1 MGAKDKTA
9 KLRIDP
15 TETQELLRSAT
26 LTDDDILAMQE
37 KLVEAPSYKLAFE
50 DDDFLGQR
58 RLRGV
63 RLQLEMLKPDMALR
77 EKQITSTIVC
87 FGGTRILSEAQSNIK
102 ITKIKDRLKENPD
115 SEALQRQLRVAQNVL
130 SKSHY
135 YEEARRFSRLV
146 SSQCQIDGKCDYV
159 VVTGGGPGVM
169 EAANRGAYDIGAQ
182 TIGLNIVL
190 PQEQAP
196 NPYITPEL
204 CFQFHYFAVRKMHFL
219 MRARALV
226 VFPGGYGTLD
236 ELFEALT
243 LVQTEKARS
252 LPIILFGR
260 DFWEKVIS
268 FDTLVEEGV
277 VDPDDLKLFSFA
289 ETAEEAWKTIQ
300 ESAHPYEGEIT

>member
-1 MGAKDKTA
+1 MSANEKTSKA
-9 KLRIDP
+9 E
-15 TETQELLRSAT
+15 TELSESQTILRSAT
-26 LTDDDILAMQE
+26 LTDSDLEAMQQA
-37 KLVEAPSYKLAFE
+37 LVSASSNQLAFE
-50 DDDFLGQR
+50 DEEFLSQR

-87 FGGTRILSEAQSNIK
+87 FGGTRILSESQSKIK
-102 ITKIKDRLKENPD
+102 ITKLEERLHEDPENKE
-115 SEALQRQLRVAQNVL
+115 LQRQLRVANNVL
-130 SKSHY
+130 AKSHY

-146 SSQCQIDGKCDYV
+146 SSQCQTDGKCDYV

-169 EAANRGAYDIGAQ
+169 EAANRGAYDIGAN

-190 PQEQAP
+190 PEEQAP

-204 CFQFHYFAVRKMHFL
+204 CFQFHYFAIRKMHFM

-243 LVQTEKARS
+243 LVQTKKARS
-252 LPIILFGR
+252 LPIILFGK
-260 DFWEKVIS
+260 DFWERIIS
-268 FDTLVEEGV
+268 FETLVEEGV
-277 VDPDDLKLFSFA
+277 IHPDDLKLFSYA
-289 ETAEEAWKTIQ
+289 ETAEEAWDIIRKN
-300 ESAHPYEGEIT
+300 AHPFDGEIT

>member
-1 MGAKDKTA
+1 MSNKVKIDAPPVQPS
-9 KLRIDP
+9 IDP
-15 TETQELLRSAT
+15 TALRSSK
-26 LTDDDILAMQE
+26 LTDADLKRMQDE
-37 KLVEAPSYKLAFE
+37 LMETESFRLAF
-50 DDDFLGQR
+50 DDESFLGRR

-77 EKQITSTIVC
+77 EKNITSTIVC
-87 FGGTRILSEAQSNIK
+87 FGGTRILSESQSKIR
-102 ITKIKDRLKENPD
+102 ITKIEAHLKEDPGND
-115 SEALQRQLRVAQNVL
+115 KLKRQLRVAQNIL
-130 SKSHY
+130 AKSHY
-135 YEEARRFSRLV
+135 YDEARRFSRLV

-169 EAANRGAYDIGAQ
+169 EAANRGAYDIGAN

-236 ELFEALT
+236 EMFEALT
-243 LVQTEKARS
+243 LVQTKKARS
-252 LPIILFGR
+252 LPIILFGKE
-260 DFWEKVIS
+260 FWEKIIN
-268 FDTLVEEGV
+268 FEALVEEGV
-277 VDPDDLKLFSFA
+277 INPEDLDLFKFA
-289 ETAEEAWKTIQ
+289 ESAEEAWDIIRK
-300 ESAHPYEGEIT
+300 SAKPYEKDIT